1 MQAASIRQS
10 VVLGVSDGKRP
21 HVIRRFV
28 LECGKVGTDWKGQYR
43 TDWYRQGRT
52 DTGKD
57 IPVHITGIYVT
68 YLHSP
73 RSGGLHIAYVYVTYV
88 TDT

>member
-1 MQAASIRQS
+1 MSC
-10 VVLGVSDGKRP
+10 K
-21 HVIRRFV
+21 FV
-28 LECGKVGTDWKGQYR
+28 LDAGKVGSVQVQDGPTH
-43 TDWYRQGRT
+43 
-52 DTGKD
+52 TGKD

-73 RSGGLHIAYVYVTYV
+73 RSGGLHIAYVGVTYV